1 MLCLSFNFDLCWF
14 GVGNFKMLKIQ
25 KSQDDDSAG
34 RWLLGFDLCW
44 EVGNLG
50 LGPGGDGA
58 CSLS

>member
-1 MLCLSFNFDLCWF
+1 MF
-14 GVGNFKMLKIQ
+14 GVGDVEMLKIR

-50 LGPGGDGA
+50 LGPEGDAA